1 MVCITFTTRKKRT
14 LLSFLKSILKL
25 PSEAFIFENC
35 DKNLKLFRIRKQ
47 CIFTSQKTDHALF
60 SLRGPQ
66 CVRCQC
72 IPLDFQ
78 ELKNQSNQSYVSEG
92 VQRVKVTQQLAL
104 GKLSKVF
111 WKRNSEDFLCSLC
124 LGCVDRQQLGGRKI
138 QGAGASGL
146 APELREHGF
155 SSGSELGKHG

>member
-1 MVCITFTTRKKRT
+1 M
-14 LLSFLKSILKL
+14 
-25 PSEAFIFENC
+25 FIFENC

-47 CIFTSQKTDHALF
+47 CIFTSQKTDNALF

-111 WKRNSEDFLCSLC
+111 WKWNSEDFLCSLC
-124 LGCVDRQQLGGRKI
+124 LGCEDRRSWAAETPGGRCI
-138 QGAGASGL
+138 RLGSGAQGTWL
-146 APELREHGF
+146 FFLLRVG
-155 SSGSELGKHG
+155 